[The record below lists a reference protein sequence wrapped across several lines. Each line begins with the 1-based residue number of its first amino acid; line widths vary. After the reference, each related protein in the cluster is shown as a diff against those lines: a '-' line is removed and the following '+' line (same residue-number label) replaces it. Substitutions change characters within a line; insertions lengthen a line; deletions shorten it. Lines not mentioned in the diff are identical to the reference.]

1 MLLSDLFTLTNVQ
14 LARNIC
20 QRTIDY
26 FELGP
31 LLNKNVNVV
40 DPLDADLSSK
50 KKNKCLEIFENDFK
64 KYN

>member
-26 FELGP
+26 FELGL

-40 DPLDADLSSK
+40 DPLDADLSKQNK
-50 KKNKCLEIFENDFK
+50 K
-64 KYN
+64 

>member
-40 DPLDADLSSK
+40 DPLDADLSKQK
-50 KKNKCLEIFENDFK
+50 KEKTFEI
-64 KYN
+64 

>member
-40 DPLDADLSSK
+40 DPLDADLSKQK
-50 KKNKCLEIFENDFK
+50 KK
-64 KYN
+64 

>member
-1 MLLSDLFTLTNVQ
+1 MSKDNRLFWVGSS
-14 LARNIC
+14 
-20 QRTIDY
+20 
-26 FELGP
+26 GP

-64 KYN
+64 KQN